1 MGGHWYS
8 YNYTQYSFSDGE
20 VINNNSAIRWVGV
33 EDKTYNIYA
42 SKNSNEKTTLV
53 DTGQTVT
60 PNNTQ

>member
-1 MGGHWYS
+1 MIVHIDFGWALILIQLYPI
-8 YNYTQYSFSDGE
+8 F
-20 VINNNSAIRWVGV
+20 INNNSAIRWVGV